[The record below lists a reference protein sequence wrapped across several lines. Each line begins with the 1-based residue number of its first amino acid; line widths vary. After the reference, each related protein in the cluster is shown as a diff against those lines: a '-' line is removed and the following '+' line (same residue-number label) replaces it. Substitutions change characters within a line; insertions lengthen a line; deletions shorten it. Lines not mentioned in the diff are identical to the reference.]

1 MGGRGYFYV
10 SGVKKDTLFE
20 VELASDKKGQKNKV
34 LSEVEETSDTVE
46 EKDFGRV

>member
-10 SGVKKDTLFE
+10 IGVKKDTLFE

-46 EKDFGRV
+46 QKYYGRV